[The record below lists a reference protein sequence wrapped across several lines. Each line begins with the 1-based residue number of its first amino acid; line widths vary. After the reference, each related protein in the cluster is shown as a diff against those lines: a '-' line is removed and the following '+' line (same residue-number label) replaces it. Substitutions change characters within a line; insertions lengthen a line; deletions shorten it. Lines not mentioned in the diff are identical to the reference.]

1 MHKTRFVLSKPSSTE
16 EATKSEARMLLC
28 REEKMESGGNNTV
41 SYRIVSLRRVFFW
54 KFPTSTNLLMVPARD
69 KEDEKKKQERVHP
82 RTCLKSIPGWPQP
95 RRWRCCPQWRLHVG
109 IDTPCLLSVCVH
121 RIDLSEIGCCCFQ
134 NSVRMDALPL
144 PRHYPAITRRSS
156 CPP

>member
-69 KEDEKKKQERVHP
+69 KEDEKKKTGA
-82 RTCLKSIPGWPQP
+82 RTSQNLFEINSGVASAPQMALLP
-95 RRWRCCPQWRLHVG
+95 
-109 IDTPCLLSVCVH
+109 TMAAPCWYRYSLPAVSLCA
-121 RIDLSEIGCCCFQ
+121 Q
-134 NSVRMDALPL
+134 NRSVRNRLLLLPEF
-144 PRHYPAITRRSS
+144 
-156 CPP
+156 C

>member
-69 KEDEKKKQERVHP
+69 KEDEKKKKGA
-82 RTCLKSIPGWPQP
+82 RTSQNLFEINSGVASAPQMALLP
-95 RRWRCCPQWRLHVG
+95 
-109 IDTPCLLSVCVH
+109 TMAAPCWYRYSLPAVSLCA
-121 RIDLSEIGCCCFQ
+121 Q
-134 NSVRMDALPL
+134 NRSVRNRLLLLPEF
-144 PRHYPAITRRSS
+144 
-156 CPP
+156 C